1 MAQHATYP
9 DLSSKVVLITGIG
22 QNGDPSMW
30 GNGAA
35 TARVFLRNGARVFG
49 CDINLPSAN
58 ATRNRLLTEFP
69 GAEIEVVQTDVTKK
83 DRVELLVKSCL
94 AKWGR
99 VDVLINNVG
108 KSEKGDPGSMS
119 EEVWDSQVA
128 VNLKSVYLT
137 CHSVLPI
144 MEKQGSGVVINVSS
158 IGVSSIP
165 FFSSSEDFQMEV

>member
-9 DLSSKVVLITGIG
+9 DHSYKVVLLTGIG

-49 CDINLPSAN
+49 CDINLPSAQ
-58 ATRNRLLTEFP
+58 ATRDRLLSEFP
-69 GAEIEVVQTDVTKK
+69 DAEIEVLQTDVTKK
-83 DRVELLVKSCL
+83 DEVEALIKKC
-94 AKWGR
+94 AEKWGR
-99 VDVLINNVG
+99 IDVLVNNVG
-108 KSEKGDPGSMS
+108 RSEKGDPASMS
-119 EEVWDSQVA
+119 EEIWDSQVA

-137 CHSVLPI
+137 CHFVLSI

-158 IGVSSIP
+158 IGVWP
-165 FFSSSEDFQMEV
+165 FLPCLTCK

>member
-1 MAQHATYP
+1 
-9 DLSSKVVLITGIG
+9 
-22 QNGDPSMW
+22 
-30 GNGAA
+30 
-35 TARVFLRNGARVFG
+35 
-49 CDINLPSAN
+49 
-58 ATRNRLLTEFP
+58 
-69 GAEIEVVQTDVTKK
+69 VQTDVTKK
-83 DRVELLVKSCL
+83 DMVEMLVKNCL
-94 AKWGR
+94 SKWGR

-158 IGVSSIP
+158 IGVLSFPLFAVPVKSSG
-165 FFSSSEDFQMEV
+165 